1 MGEGLSA
8 SQGLGEGSWRALV
21 RALEHYRMSSPVESL
36 GPPAHPLAQGWVI
49 PKPSNRMLNL
59 PLLTF
64 QLMTTKPPFLISRPQ
79 YSLLDS
85 KWGARPTVVLI
96 NSWAGQRMVTHWQ
109 LAACEWSHL
118 RHQTRLSYTC
128 CPGTGWVEMK
138 HINGLLHRA
147 VLTLLCYI
155 VNRLRITM
163 RLRFVKVVLKVGW
176 LWHSYWFWHIS

>member
-64 QLMTTKPPFLISRPQ
+64 QLMTTKPPFLNHFLNTPF
-79 YSLLDS
+79 L
-85 KWGARPTVVLI
+85 TV
-96 NSWAGQRMVTHWQ
+96 SGGQG
-109 LAACEWSHL
+109 
-118 RHQTRLSYTC
+118 
-128 CPGTGWVEMK
+128 P
-138 HINGLLHRA
+138 
-147 VLTLLCYI
+147 
-155 VNRLRITM
+155 
-163 RLRFVKVVLKVGW
+163 
-176 LWHSYWFWHIS
+176 LWC

>member
-64 QLMTTKPPFLISRPQ
+64 QLMTTKPPFLNHFLNTPF
-79 YSLLDS
+79 L
-85 KWGARPTVVLI
+85 TV
-96 NSWAGQRMVTHWQ
+96 SEGQGPLWCWSIAEQ
-109 LAACEWSHL
+109 DKEWSLIDSWLLVNGVIWGTKQGWATPVAQEQRGLKWSISMAYCIGLCL
-118 RHQTRLSYTC
+118 RCS
-128 CPGTGWVEMK
+128 V
-138 HINGLLHRA
+138 
-147 VLTLLCYI
+147 TLWI
-155 VNRLRITM
+155 E
-163 RLRFVKVVLKVGW
+163 
-176 LWHSYWFWHIS
+176 

>member
-64 QLMTTKPPFLISRPQ
+64 QLMTTKPPFLISCPQ

-118 RHQTRLSYTC
+118 RHQK
-128 CPGTGWVEMK
+128 GWATPIAQEQG
-138 HINGLLHRA
+138 GLKWSISMAYCIGLCLRCS
-147 VLTLLCYI
+147 VTLWI
-155 VNRLRITM
+155 E
-163 RLRFVKVVLKVGW
+163 
-176 LWHSYWFWHIS
+176 